1 MADYTV
7 TVSTEEEQVVES
19 FYTTVQAGINAAVNR
34 MLLINAK
41 NIIRESTSVYDPD
54 KMTVPQL
61 RTEISNVA
69 SEIPTYAERNGG

>member
-7 TVSTEEEQVVES
+7 TVSVEEEQVVES
-19 FYTTVQAGINAAVNR
+19 FYTTVQAGVNAAVNR
-34 MLLINAK
+34 MLLVNAK
-41 NIIRESTSVYDPD
+41 NIIRESSSPYDPN
-54 KMTVPQL
+54 KMTVPQI